1 MRFVLALALTGA
13 VAVAGTAALARGTA
27 SRGVPAG
34 FSPETAAAVGAHD
47 YWVFGSYRCAAGRC
61 LALVRSTDA
70 GKHFIRIGAP
80 PLASQ
85 GTVSTIRFAN
95 PQDGYAWTW
104 RAGLYA
110 THDGGASWHRA
121 GPKGGV
127 AALAIGAG
135 QVYAVF
141 GRSRF
146 ERASVSGDRWHV
158 LPSLVRKGLP
168 VSLAARGRDVWLLGV
183 PRHHHPDDTDEL
195 VRSTDGGKT
204 FAASRGP
211 CFSELGGGLAPTS
224 DRVVWAVCPTGNFS
238 QTHRSTNDGRS
249 FRVVRTPGQ
258 TNGADVVPF
267 SGTGAVLERGVN
279 GPLYRTVD
287 AGGNWTAVR
296 GMGKADDVLWVAFT
310 TRRLGAALVQSASRP
325 AKLLRT
331 TNGGATWLSTPIR

>member
-1 MRFVLALALTGA
+1 MRFVLALTLAGV
-13 VAVAGTAALARGTA
+13 VAVAGTVALARGTA

-34 FSPETAAAVGAHD
+34 FSPETAAAFGTDD

-61 LALVRSTDA
+61 LALVRSTDG
-70 GKHFIRIGAP
+70 GKHFIRAGAP
-80 PLASQ
+80 PLTSQ
-85 GTVSTIRFAN
+85 GFVSTIRFAN
-95 PQDGYAWTW
+95 PRDGYAWTW
-104 RAGLYA
+104 HSVLYV
-110 THDGGASWHRA
+110 THDGSASWHRA
-121 GPKGGV
+121 GPRGGV
-127 AALAIGAG
+127 AALAIGGG

-146 ERASVSGDRWHV
+146 ERASVSGGRWQV
-158 LPSLVRKGLP
+158 LPSPVRKGLP

-204 FAASRGP
+204 FAAVHGP
-211 CFSELGGGLAPTS
+211 CFSELGGSLAPTRGS
-224 DRVVWAVCPTGNFS
+224 VVWAVCPTGNFS

-287 AGGNWTAVR
+287 AGGTWKAVR
-296 GMGKADDVLWVAFT
+296 GMGKSDDVLWVSFT
-310 TRRLGAALVQSASRP
+310 TRRLGVALVQASSRP
-325 AKLLRT
+325 ATLLRT
-331 TNGGATWLSTPIR
+331 TDGGATWHSIPIR